1 MKFLTTYLTET
12 FSNKINNMKYEFL
25 DKINNPSDLRI
36 LSINNLD
43 DVSEELRHFLIDTV
57 SQCGGHFGASLGAV
71 ELTIALHYSFNTPE
85 DKIIWD
91 VGHQCYGHKVITGR
105 KHELHTIRQ
114 KNGLHPFPSIE
125 ESKYDTFGVGHSST
139 SISAAIGI
147 AIASS
152 YKNENKKVVAVIGD
166 GGLSAGMA
174 FEALNHMGSTNEDV
188 LVILNDN
195 EMSISPNVGAMTNY
209 LTKIISSKVYSTVK
223 ESSKNILKKV
233 PPSGM
238 FLTKTEKHIKG
249 LLAPGMLFEEMGIN
263 YYGPIDGHDTHF
275 LVKTLKNLKK
285 IPGPKLLHVITKKG
299 KGYLPA
305 ETDPVKYHAVP
316 VFDREVGVEK
326 SSKQKITYTKI
337 FDDWLCNIAE
347 KDPRIFAITP
357 AMREGSGLVNFS
369 EKFPERYIDVGI
381 AEQHSVTLAAGLACE
396 GQKPIVCIYSTFL
409 QRAYDQ
415 LIHDVALQNL
425 DVLFAVD
432 RAGFVGADGGT
443 HCGVYDLSYL
453 RCIPNMVI
461 MAPSNEEECK
471 NMLYTGYLHNGPAV
485 VRYPRG
491 EGLGVHVK
499 ESLEN
504 YEIGVSKNVRSGEN
518 IVILC
523 FGSVLDIC
531 LDVAEEMNCSLID
544 MRFIKPIDREAIL
557 KSAENHSIIVTVED
571 NSIMGGAGSAVNE
584 VLSENSI
591 SSKIINVGTP
601 DKFFNHATREQQ
613 LHESGI
619 SKENI
624 IDKIQ
629 NCIENNHLY
638 DLNHS
643 SNID

>member
-1 MKFLTTYLTET
+1 
-12 FSNKINNMKYEFL
+12 MKYEFL

-223 ESSKNILKKV
+223 EGSKNILKKV

-531 LDVAEEMNCSLID
+531 LDVAAEMNCSLID

-557 KSAENHSIIVTVED
+557 KSAENHSVIVTVED

>member
-1 MKFLTTYLTET
+1 
-12 FSNKINNMKYEFL
+12 MKYEFL

-223 ESSKNILKKV
+223 EGSKNILKKV

-624 IDKIQ
+624 IDKIK

-643 SNID
+643 STIE

>member
-1 MKFLTTYLTET
+1 
-12 FSNKINNMKYEFL
+12 MKYEFL

-223 ESSKNILKKV
+223 EGSKNILKKV

-491 EGLGVHVK
+491 EGLGIHVK

-531 LDVAEEMNCSLID
+531 LDVAAEMNCSLID

-638 DLNHS
+638 YLNHS

>member
-1 MKFLTTYLTET
+1 
-12 FSNKINNMKYEFL
+12 MKYEFL

-223 ESSKNILKKV
+223 EGSKNILKKV

-531 LDVAEEMNCSLID
+531 LDVAAEMNCSLID

-557 KSAENHSIIVTVED
+557 KSAKNHSVIVTVED

>member
-1 MKFLTTYLTET
+1 
-12 FSNKINNMKYEFL
+12 MKYEFL

-223 ESSKNILKKV
+223 EGSKNILKKV

-491 EGLGVHVK
+491 EGLGIHVK

-531 LDVAEEMNCSLID
+531 LDVAAEMNCSLID

-557 KSAENHSIIVTVED
+557 KSAENHSVIVTVED

>member
-1 MKFLTTYLTET
+1 
-12 FSNKINNMKYEFL
+12 MKYEFL
-25 DKINNPSDLRI
+25 DKINDPSDLRI
-36 LSINNLD
+36 LSINELD
-43 DVSEELRHFLIDTV
+43 NVSEELRHYLIDTV

-71 ELTIALHYSFNTPE
+71 ELTVALHYSFNTPE

-91 VGHQCYGHKVITGR
+91 VGHQCYGHKVLTGR
-105 KHELHTIRQ
+105 RDELNTIRK

-125 ESKYDTFGVGHSST
+125 ESEYDVFGVGHSST
-139 SISAAIGI
+139 SISAAIGM

-152 YKNENKKVVAVIGD
+152 YKKENKKIVAVIGD

-174 FEALNHMGSTNEDV
+174 FEALNHMGSIDEDV

-209 LTKIISSKVYSTVK
+209 LTKIISSKAYSTVK

-305 ETDPVKYHAVP
+305 ESDPVKYHAVP
-316 VFDREVGVEK
+316 VFDRNKGVEK
-326 SSKQKITYTKI
+326 TVNQKITYTKV
-337 FDDWLCNIAE
+337 FDNWICSMAK

-369 EKFPERYIDVGI
+369 KKFPDRYIDVGI

-432 RAGFVGADGGT
+432 RSGFVGADGGT
-443 HCGVYDLSYL
+443 HNGSYDLSYL
-453 RCIPNMVI
+453 RCIPNMLI

-471 NMLYTGYLHNGPAV
+471 NMLYTGYLHKGPAV

-491 EGLGVHVK
+491 EGLGK
-499 ESLEN
+499 KTNEKLEN
-504 YEIGVSKNVRSGEN
+504 YEIGISKEIRVAEN
-518 IVILC
+518 IAILC

-531 LDVAEEMNCSLID
+531 LSVADELNTSLFD
-544 MRFIKPIDREAIL
+544 MRFIKPIDRKIILEA
-557 KSAENHSIIVTVED
+557 AEKHSLIVTVED
-571 NSIMGGAGSAVNE
+571 NSVMGGAGSAVNE
-584 VLSENSI
+584 VLAEDNSNV
-591 SSKIINVGTP
+591 KIINIGTP
-601 DKFFNHATREQQ
+601 DIFFHHATREEQ
-613 LHESGI
+613 LEQSGI
-619 SKENI
+619 SKKDI
-624 IDKIQ
+624 LKKIKK
-629 NCIENNHLY
+629 CIENNNLY

-643 SNID
+643 SNIKNV

>member
-1 MKFLTTYLTET
+1 
-12 FSNKINNMKYEFL
+12 MKYEFL
-25 DKINNPSDLRI
+25 DKINDPSDLRI
-36 LSINNLD
+36 LSINELD
-43 DVSEELRHFLIDTV
+43 NVSEELRHYLIDTV

-71 ELTIALHYSFNTPE
+71 ELTVALHYSFNTPE

-91 VGHQCYGHKVITGR
+91 VGHQCYGHKVLTGR
-105 KHELHTIRQ
+105 RDELNTIRK

-125 ESKYDTFGVGHSST
+125 ESEYDVFGVGHSST
-139 SISAAIGI
+139 SISAAIGM

-152 YKNENKKVVAVIGD
+152 YKKENKKIVAVIGD

-174 FEALNHMGSTNEDV
+174 FEALNHMGSIDEDV

-195 EMSISPNVGAMTNY
+195 EMSISHNVGAMTNY
-209 LTKIISSKVYSTVK
+209 LTKIISSKAYSTVK

-305 ETDPVKYHAVP
+305 ESDPVKYHAVP
-316 VFDREVGVEK
+316 VFDRNKGVEK
-326 SSKQKITYTKI
+326 TVNQKITYTKV
-337 FDDWLCNIAE
+337 FDDWICSMAK

-369 EKFPERYIDVGI
+369 KKFPDRYIDVGI

-432 RAGFVGADGGT
+432 RSGFVGADGGT
-443 HCGVYDLSYL
+443 HNGSYDLSYL
-453 RCIPNMVI
+453 RCIPNMLI

-491 EGLGVHVK
+491 EGLGK
-499 ESLEN
+499 KTNEKLEN
-504 YEIGVSKNVRSGEN
+504 YEIGISKEIRVAEN
-518 IVILC
+518 IAILC

-531 LDVAEEMNCSLID
+531 LSVADELNTSLFD
-544 MRFIKPIDREAIL
+544 MRFIKPIDRKIILEA
-557 KSAENHSIIVTVED
+557 AEKHSLIVTVED
-571 NSIMGGAGSAVNE
+571 NSVMGGAGSAVNE
-584 VLSENSI
+584 VLAEDNSNV
-591 SSKIINVGTP
+591 KIINIGTP
-601 DKFFNHATREQQ
+601 DIFFHHATREEQ
-613 LHESGI
+613 LEQSGI
-619 SKENI
+619 SKKDI
-624 IDKIQ
+624 LKKIKK
-629 NCIENNHLY
+629 CIENNNLY

-643 SNID
+643 SNIKNV

>member
-1 MKFLTTYLTET
+1 
-12 FSNKINNMKYEFL
+12 MKYEFL

-491 EGLGVHVK
+491 EGLGIHVK

-557 KSAENHSIIVTVED
+557 KSAENHSVIVTVED

>member
-1 MKFLTTYLTET
+1 
-12 FSNKINNMKYEFL
+12 MKYEFL
-25 DKINNPSDLRI
+25 DKINDPSDLRI
-36 LSINNLD
+36 LSINELD
-43 DVSEELRHFLIDTV
+43 NVSEELRHYLIETV

-71 ELTIALHYSFNTPE
+71 ELTVALHYSFNTPE

-91 VGHQCYGHKVITGR
+91 VGHQCYGHKVLTGR
-105 KHELHTIRQ
+105 RDELKTIRK

-125 ESKYDTFGVGHSST
+125 ESKYDVFGVGHSST
-139 SISAAIGI
+139 SISAAIGM

-152 YKNENKKVVAVIGD
+152 YKKENKKIVAVIGD

-174 FEALNHMGSTNEDV
+174 FEALNHMGSIDEDV

-209 LTKIISSKVYSTVK
+209 LTKIISSKAYSTVK

-305 ETDPVKYHAVP
+305 ESDPVKYHAVP
-316 VFDREVGVEK
+316 VFDRNKGVEK
-326 SSKQKITYTKI
+326 AINQKITYTQI
-337 FDDWLCNIAE
+337 FDDWICAMAK

-369 EKFPERYIDVGI
+369 KKFPDRYIDVGI

-432 RAGFVGADGGT
+432 RSGFVGADGGT
-443 HCGVYDLSYL
+443 HNGSYDLSYL
-453 RCIPNMVI
+453 RCIPNMLI
-461 MAPSNEEECK
+461 MAPSSEEECK

-491 EGLGVHVK
+491 EGLGEK
-499 ESLEN
+499 TSEKLES
-504 YEIGVSKNVRSGEN
+504 YEIGISKEVRIAES

-523 FGSVLDIC
+523 FGSVLNVC
-531 LDVAEEMNCSLID
+531 LSVAEELNTSLFD
-544 MRFIKPIDREAIL
+544 MRFIKPIDDKVIL
-557 KSAENHSIIVTVED
+557 DSAEKYSLIVTVED

-584 VLSENSI
+584 VLAKNNSNVNV
-591 SSKIINVGTP
+591 INIGTP
-601 DKFFNHATREQQ
+601 DRFFRHATREEQ
-613 LHESGI
+613 LKQSGI
-619 SKENI
+619 SKEDI
-624 IDKIQ
+624 LKRIKK
-629 NCIENNHLY
+629 CIENNNLY

-643 SNID
+643 SNIEK

>member
-1 MKFLTTYLTET
+1 
-12 FSNKINNMKYEFL
+12 MKYEFL
-25 DKINNPSDLRI
+25 DKINDPSDLRI
-36 LSINNLD
+36 LSINELD
-43 DVSEELRHFLIDTV
+43 NVSEELRHYLIDTV

-71 ELTIALHYSFNTPE
+71 ELTVALHYSFNTPE

-91 VGHQCYGHKVITGR
+91 VGHQCYGHKVLTGR
-105 KHELHTIRQ
+105 RDELNTIRK

-125 ESKYDTFGVGHSST
+125 ESEYDVFGVGHSST
-139 SISAAIGI
+139 SISAAIGM

-152 YKNENKKVVAVIGD
+152 YKKENKKIVAVIGD

-174 FEALNHMGSTNEDV
+174 FEALNHMGSIDEDV

-209 LTKIISSKVYSTVK
+209 LTKIISSKAYSTVK

-305 ETDPVKYHAVP
+305 ESDPVKYHAVP
-316 VFDREVGVEK
+316 VFDRNKGVEK
-326 SSKQKITYTKI
+326 TVNQKITYTKV
-337 FDDWLCNIAE
+337 FDNWICSMAK

-369 EKFPERYIDVGI
+369 KKFPDRYIDVGI

-432 RAGFVGADGGT
+432 RSGFVGADGGT
-443 HCGVYDLSYL
+443 HNGSYDLSYL
-453 RCIPNMVI
+453 RCIPNMLI

-491 EGLGVHVK
+491 EGLGK
-499 ESLEN
+499 KTNEKLEN
-504 YEIGVSKNVRSGEN
+504 YEIGISKKIRVAEN
-518 IVILC
+518 IAILC

-531 LDVAEEMNCSLID
+531 LSVADELNTSLFD
-544 MRFIKPIDREAIL
+544 MRFIKPIDRKIILEA
-557 KSAENHSIIVTVED
+557 AEKHSLIVTVED
-571 NSIMGGAGSAVNE
+571 NSVMGGAGSAVNE
-584 VLSENSI
+584 VLAEDNSNV
-591 SSKIINVGTP
+591 KIINIGTP
-601 DKFFNHATREQQ
+601 DIFFHHATREEQ
-613 LHESGI
+613 LEQSGI
-619 SKENI
+619 SKKDI
-624 IDKIQ
+624 LKKIK
-629 NCIENNHLY
+629 NCIENNNLY

-643 SNID
+643 SNIKNV

>member
-1 MKFLTTYLTET
+1 
-12 FSNKINNMKYEFL
+12 MKYEFL

-223 ESSKNILKKV
+223 EGSKNILKKV

-531 LDVAEEMNCSLID
+531 LDVAAEMNCSLID

-557 KSAENHSIIVTVED
+557 KSAENHSVIVTVED

-591 SSKIINVGTP
+591 SSKIINIGTP

>member
-1 MKFLTTYLTET
+1 
-12 FSNKINNMKYEFL
+12 MKYEFL
-25 DKINNPSDLRI
+25 DKIDNPSDLRI
-36 LSINNLD
+36 LSTNDLD
-43 DVSEELRHFLIDTV
+43 NVSEELRHFLIDTV

-71 ELTIALHYSFNTPE
+71 ELTVALHYSFDTPK
-85 DKIIWD
+85 DRIIWD
-91 VGHQCYGHKVITGR
+91 VGHQCYGHKVLTGR
-105 KHELHTIRQ
+105 KNELHTIR
-114 KNGLHPFPSIE
+114 KKGGLHPFPSRE
-125 ESKYDTFGVGHSST
+125 ESEYDYFGVGHSST
-139 SISAAIGI
+139 SISVAIG
-147 AIASS
+147 ASIASS
-152 YKNENKKVVAVIGD
+152 YKKDNKKVIAVIGD

-174 FEALNHMGSTNEDV
+174 FEALNHMGSIDEDI

-209 LTKIISSKVYSTVK
+209 LTKILSSKAYSTVK
-223 ESSKNILKKV
+223 EGSKNILKKV

-263 YYGPIDGHDTHF
+263 YYGPIDGHDTRF
-275 LVKTLKNLKK
+275 LVKTLKNLKN
-285 IPGPKLLHVITKKG
+285 ITGPKLLHVITKKG

-305 ETDPVKYHAVP
+305 ESDPVKYHAVP
-316 VFDREVGVEK
+316 VFDRKIGVEK
-326 SSKQKITYTKI
+326 DLNKKVTYTKI
-337 FDDWLCNIAE
+337 FDNWLCDIAA

-369 EKFPERYIDVGI
+369 KQFPKRYIDVGI

-461 MAPSNEEECK
+461 MAPSSEEECK

-491 EGLGVHVK
+491 QGLGIETKDNLV
-499 ESLEN
+499 N
-504 YEIGVSKNVRSGEN
+504 YKIGVSKEIYLGKKT
-518 IVILC
+518 VIFC
-523 FGSVLDIC
+523 FGSILDIC
-531 LDVAEEMNCSLID
+531 KSVVDELDCSLID
-544 MRFIKPIDREAIL
+544 MRFIKPIDAKAIIKL
-557 KSAENHSIIVTVED
+557 AKEHSLVVTVED
-571 NSIMGGAGSAVNE
+571 NSVMGGAGSAVNE
-584 VLSENSI
+584 VLIENNI
-591 SSKIINVGTP
+591 TTEVINIGVP
-601 DKFFNHATREQQ
+601 DKFFNHATREEQ
-613 LHESGI
+613 LNESGI

-624 IDKIQ
+624 INKIK
-629 NCIENNHLY
+629 NCIDNNNLY
-638 DLNHS
+638 DVNHS
-643 SNID
+643 SNIE

>member
-1 MKFLTTYLTET
+1 
-12 FSNKINNMKYEFL
+12 MKYDFL
-25 DKINNPSDLRI
+25 DNIDNPSDLRI
-36 LSINNLD
+36 LSTNDLD
-43 DVSEELRHFLIDTV
+43 NVSEELRHFLIDTV

-71 ELTIALHYSFNTPE
+71 ELTVALHYSFDTPK
-85 DKIIWD
+85 DRIIWD
-91 VGHQCYGHKVITGR
+91 VGHQCYGHKVLTGR
-105 KHELHTIRQ
+105 KDELYTIR
-114 KNGLHPFPSIE
+114 KKGGLHPFPSRE
-125 ESKYDTFGVGHSST
+125 ESEYDYFGVGHSST
-139 SISAAIGI
+139 SISVAVGA

-152 YKNENKKVVAVIGD
+152 YKKDDKKVVAVIGD

-174 FEALNHMGSTNEDV
+174 FEALNHMGSIDEDI

-209 LTKIISSKVYSTVK
+209 LTKILSSKAYSTVK
-223 ESSKNILKKV
+223 EGSKNILKKV

-263 YYGPIDGHDTHF
+263 YYGPIDGHDTRF

-285 IPGPKLLHVITKKG
+285 ISGPKLLHVITKKG

-305 ETDPVKYHAVP
+305 ESDPVKYHAVP
-316 VFDREVGVEK
+316 VFDSKIGVEK
-326 SSKQKITYTKI
+326 DLNKKITYTKV
-337 FDDWLCNIAE
+337 FDDWLCKIAE

-369 EKFPERYIDVGI
+369 KKFPKRYIDVGI

-461 MAPSNEEECK
+461 MAPSSEEECK

-491 EGLGVHVK
+491 EGLGIK
-499 ESLEN
+499 TEDDLKN
-504 YEIGVSKNVRSGEN
+504 YEIGISKEIYLGEK
-518 IVILC
+518 IVIFC
-523 FGSVLDIC
+523 FGSILDIC
-531 LDVAEEMNCSLID
+531 KSVVDEMNCSLVD
-544 MRFIKPIDREAIL
+544 MRFIKPIDSETIIRLA
-557 KSAENHSIIVTVED
+557 KKHSLIVTVED
-571 NSIMGGAGSAVNE
+571 NSVMGGAGSAVNE
-584 VLSENSI
+584 VLLNNNIVTEV
-591 SSKIINVGTP
+591 INIGVP
-601 DKFFNHATREQQ
+601 DKFFNHASREEQ
-613 LHESGI
+613 LNESGI
-619 SKENI
+619 SKTNI
-624 IDKIQ
+624 INKIKKFLK
-629 NCIENNHLY
+629 NNDLY
-638 DLNHS
+638 DVNHS
-643 SNID
+643 SNIE

>member
-1 MKFLTTYLTET
+1 
-12 FSNKINNMKYEFL
+12 MKYEFL
-25 DKINNPSDLRI
+25 DKINDPSDLRI
-36 LSINNLD
+36 LSINELD
-43 DVSEELRHFLIDTV
+43 NVSEELRHYLIDTV

-71 ELTIALHYSFNTPE
+71 ELTVALHYSFNTPE

-91 VGHQCYGHKVITGR
+91 VGHQCYGHKVLTGR
-105 KHELHTIRQ
+105 RDELNTIRK

-125 ESKYDTFGVGHSST
+125 ESEYDVFGVGHSST
-139 SISAAIGI
+139 SISAAIGM

-152 YKNENKKVVAVIGD
+152 YKKENKKIVAVIGD

-174 FEALNHMGSTNEDV
+174 FEALNHMGSIDEDV

-209 LTKIISSKVYSTVK
+209 LTKIISSKAYSTVK

-305 ETDPVKYHAVP
+305 ESDPVKYHAVP
-316 VFDREVGVEK
+316 VFDRNKGVEK
-326 SSKQKITYTKI
+326 TVNQKITYTKV
-337 FDDWLCNIAE
+337 FDNWICSMAK

-369 EKFPERYIDVGI
+369 KKFPDRYIDVGI

-432 RAGFVGADGGT
+432 RSGFVGADGGT
-443 HCGVYDLSYL
+443 HNGSYDLSYL
-453 RCIPNMVI
+453 RCIPNMLI

-491 EGLGVHVK
+491 EGLGK
-499 ESLEN
+499 KTNEKLEN
-504 YEIGVSKNVRSGEN
+504 YEIGISKKIRVAEN
-518 IVILC
+518 IAILC

-531 LDVAEEMNCSLID
+531 LSVADELNTSLFD
-544 MRFIKPIDREAIL
+544 MRFVKPIDRKIILEA
-557 KSAENHSIIVTVED
+557 AEKHSLIVTVED
-571 NSIMGGAGSAVNE
+571 NSVMGGAGSAVNE
-584 VLSENSI
+584 VLAEDNSNV
-591 SSKIINVGTP
+591 KIINIGTP
-601 DKFFNHATREQQ
+601 DIFFNHATREQQ
-613 LHESGI
+613 LEQSGI
-619 SKENI
+619 SKKDI
-624 IDKIQ
+624 LKKIKK
-629 NCIENNHLY
+629 CIENNNLY

-643 SNID
+643 SNIKNV

>member
-1 MKFLTTYLTET
+1 
-12 FSNKINNMKYEFL
+12 MKYEFL

-491 EGLGVHVK
+491 EGLGIHVK

-531 LDVAEEMNCSLID
+531 LDVAAEMNCSLID

-557 KSAENHSIIVTVED
+557 KSAENHSVIVTVED

>member
-1 MKFLTTYLTET
+1 
-12 FSNKINNMKYEFL
+12 MKYEFL

-43 DVSEELRHFLIDTV
+43 GVSEELRHFLIDTV

-152 YKNENKKVVAVIGD
+152 YKNEDKKVVAVIGD

-223 ESSKNILKKV
+223 EGSKNILKKV

-544 MRFIKPIDREAIL
+544 MRFIKPIDREVIL

>member
-1 MKFLTTYLTET
+1 
-12 FSNKINNMKYEFL
+12 MKYEFL
-25 DKINNPSDLRI
+25 DKINDPSDLRI
-36 LSINNLD
+36 LSINELD
-43 DVSEELRHFLIDTV
+43 NVSEELRHYLIDTV

-71 ELTIALHYSFNTPE
+71 ELTVALHYSFNTPE

-91 VGHQCYGHKVITGR
+91 VGHQCYGHKVLTGR
-105 KHELHTIRQ
+105 RDELNTIRK

-125 ESKYDTFGVGHSST
+125 ESEYDVFGVGHSST
-139 SISAAIGI
+139 SISAAIGM

-152 YKNENKKVVAVIGD
+152 YKKENKKIVAVIGD

-174 FEALNHMGSTNEDV
+174 FEALNHMGSIDEDV

-209 LTKIISSKVYSTVK
+209 LTKIISSKAYSTVK

-305 ETDPVKYHAVP
+305 ESDPVKYHAVP
-316 VFDREVGVEK
+316 VFDRNKGVEK
-326 SSKQKITYTKI
+326 TVNQKITYTKV
-337 FDDWLCNIAE
+337 FDNWICSMAK

-369 EKFPERYIDVGI
+369 KKFPDRYIDVGI

-432 RAGFVGADGGT
+432 RSGFVGADGGT
-443 HCGVYDLSYL
+443 HNGSYDLSYL
-453 RCIPNMVI
+453 RCIPNMLI
-461 MAPSNEEECK
+461 MAPSSEEECK

-491 EGLGVHVK
+491 EGLGK
-499 ESLEN
+499 KTNEKLEN
-504 YEIGVSKNVRSGEN
+504 YEIGISKKIRVAEN
-518 IVILC
+518 IAILC

-531 LDVAEEMNCSLID
+531 LSVADELNTSLFD
-544 MRFIKPIDREAIL
+544 MRFIKPIDRKIILEA
-557 KSAENHSIIVTVED
+557 AEKHSLIVTVED
-571 NSIMGGAGSAVNE
+571 NSVMGGAGSAVNE
-584 VLSENSI
+584 VLAEDNSNV
-591 SSKIINVGTP
+591 KIINIGTP
-601 DKFFNHATREQQ
+601 DIFFHHATREEQ
-613 LHESGI
+613 LEQSGI
-619 SKENI
+619 SKKDI
-624 IDKIQ
+624 LKKIKK
-629 NCIENNHLY
+629 CIENNNLY

-643 SNID
+643 SNIKNV

>member
-1 MKFLTTYLTET
+1 
-12 FSNKINNMKYEFL
+12 MKYEFL

-152 YKNENKKVVAVIGD
+152 YKNEDKKVVAVIGD

-223 ESSKNILKKV
+223 EGSKNILKKV

-557 KSAENHSIIVTVED
+557 KSAENHSVIVTVED